1 LGGLGSTYIY
11 FDFGYS
17 GGLYSLFTTVGMAA
31 TAFLM
36 VFYPAI
42 SRKIQRKKLMKIMMA
57 TSTVGYILMLLPG
70 FVMPSTMLKFW
81 IIVIGYTLANFGQYG
96 FYLVMMISILNT
108 VEYNEY
114 KYGTRDEAIIASLRP
129 FLTKMASA
137 VVVAVTSAS
146 YIIFGV
152 TDYTNR
158 ISSFESAAAAGTIT
172 EAEKLSAISEVIGS
186 VSSSQTLGLLI
197 AVTVLPFVL
206 MLISHLLYQK
216 KYTLDEDEY
225 EQICKELENRTAEV

>member
-1 LGGLGSTYIY
+1 MQFFSSAKALGSME
-11 FDFGYS
+11 S
-17 GGLYSLFTTVGMAA
+17 A
-31 TAFLM
+31 
-36 VFYPAI
+36 
-42 SRKIQRKKLMKIMMA
+42 A
-57 TSTVGYILMLLPG
+57 TSTASSRSPSSGAG

-225 EQICKELENRTAEV
+225 ERICKELENRTAEV